1 MVISIIAAIGNNR
14 VIGNKNHLP
23 WNLPADME
31 HFQKLTRGKPIVMG
45 SLTLESIGKTLPGR
59 DNIVL
64 TRDPNYKA
72 PGCRIAYSL
81 QEALLLAEDS
91 PLCKRT
97 KEVMICGGASI
108 YKQYLPRADRMYLTT
123 IEGDFE
129 GDAFFPEFNMEE
141 WEEKER
147 IFYGA
152 DENNPYKHSFSTLER
167 KPSRPETRI
176 RILL

>member
-14 VIGNKNHLP
+14 VIGNKNRLP

-31 HFQKLTRGKPIVMG
+31 HFQKLTKGKPIIMG
-45 SLTLESIGKTLPGR
+45 SLTFESIGKALPGR

-64 TRDPNYKA
+64 ARDPDYKA
-72 PGCRIAYSL
+72 PG
-81 QEALLLAEDS
+81 
-91 PLCKRT
+91 
-97 KEVMICGGASI
+97 
-108 YKQYLPRADRMYLTT
+108 RADRMYLTI

-141 WEEKER
+141 WGEKER
-147 IFYGA
+147 IFYEA
-152 DENNPYKHSFSTLER
+152 DENNPYKYSFLTLER
-167 KPSRPETRI
+167 KSLKPETRI